1 MRDVELY
8 RQVLGLEAPWTV
20 TRVELSVT
28 EERVDVGAAELRRG
42 AVRLRHEVERVVTRF
57 ADNVLRQLT

>member
-20 TRVELSVT
+20 TRVELSVM
-28 EERVDVGAAELRRG
+28 EERVDVGAGHAREPRG
-42 AVRLRHEVERVVTRF
+42 PRSCDGGLCGCGTRW
-57 ADNVLRQLT
+57 NEW